1 MVTTLREPATSIT
14 LAVENPMSVARELFL
29 DVGHPRLSAGDEA
42 YEKLSRAAELW
53 RKDGQH
59 FSAGLAMLDACDAAW
74 GQPDRMLEALEKGL
88 TDFERAVA
96 EEPPSS
102 PVSIAALYKLRQSV
116 NRTSWFDDDR
126 STASTSVR
134 ELSSELGQRLL
145 KHFKDSEHADSYLI
159 RGVVLITDR
168 DGMWDTRFPD
178 YEVPS
183 SIEHPG
189 REKLILNIPSA
200 FRLFVSNGEWQ
211 AAHEIVNLR
220 RDAFTTPGLRGWRAV
235 TAAHAIPAEAVT
247 RFDEAA
253 DAFET
258 DAMPSNEDLLQRG
271 GHWSGVNQQLWAK
284 FFRARARLVESI
296 RTPEKVE
303 ELLDQAVSALSDTGW
318 HSGEVSRFHVLTK
331 VLSKLVS
338 NPLSL
343 NAEEARREY
352 ELEIRMSGESEEDRL
367 ALRFISEA
375 ADGFHGFVT
384 DPRREMTRNRLD
396 NALTALAKI
405 PIMGPEIAEAV
416 RPEIGEKA
424 FHIGSLHISALS
436 HS

>member
-145 KHFKDSEHADSYLI
+145 KHFKDLSTPTAI
-159 RGVVLITDR
+159 
-168 DGMWDTRFPD
+168 
-178 YEVPS
+178 S
-183 SIEHPG
+183 S
-189 REKLILNIPSA
+189 
-200 FRLFVSNGEWQ
+200 
-211 AAHEIVNLR
+211 
-220 RDAFTTPGLRGWRAV
+220 
-235 TAAHAIPAEAVT
+235 
-247 RFDEAA
+247 
-253 DAFET
+253 
-258 DAMPSNEDLLQRG
+258 
-271 GHWSGVNQQLWAK
+271 
-284 FFRARARLVESI
+284 
-296 RTPEKVE
+296 
-303 ELLDQAVSALSDTGW
+303 
-318 HSGEVSRFHVLTK
+318 EVSSSLLTETACGTPDFPTTK
-331 VLSKLVS
+331 SHRVLS
-338 NPLSL
+338 
-343 NAEEARREY
+343 
-352 ELEIRMSGESEEDRL
+352 
-367 ALRFISEA
+367 
-375 ADGFHGFVT
+375 
-384 DPRREMTRNRLD
+384 
-396 NALTALAKI
+396 I
-405 PIMGPEIAEAV
+405 PEG
-416 RPEIGEKA
+416 R
-424 FHIGSLHISALS
+424 SSS
-436 HS
+436 